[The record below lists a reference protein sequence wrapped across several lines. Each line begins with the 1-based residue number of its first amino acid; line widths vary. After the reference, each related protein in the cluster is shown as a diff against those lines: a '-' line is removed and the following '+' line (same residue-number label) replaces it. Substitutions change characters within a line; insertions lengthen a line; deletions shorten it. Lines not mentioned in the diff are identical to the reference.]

1 MSESMIN
8 VFQPFVGQEERQII
22 GEVFETNW
30 LGKGRFVNE
39 FKTEFAKHLNT
50 EPRRLAS
57 TTCGTEAIFLA
68 AELFEFNSNDE
79 IIVPSISFVAVG
91 SSVVAK
97 QAHLVLCDVDRRT
110 LNVTAHNIERKI
122 TKKTKA
128 VILTHYGGMP
138 CDMETILDLCK
149 THHIKVIEDSAC
161 AMKALYKGQACGTF
175 GDMGIWSFEA
185 GKIITTGDGGMVYL
199 KSDDLVKDAEEYLYL
214 GLGNNEKSGIDRST
228 AGSDNWWEIQIE
240 RPGRRAIMN
249 NLAGAIGLAQLK
261 KIDSFIARRK
271 AIDERYRHELAG
283 LSWLRLSPSPGKHCE
298 PSYQFF
304 WIQLDKRDELAI
316 FLRNNKV
323 YSTFRYWPLHKIRH
337 FHQKGTG
344 LSNAEFASQ
353 HTLNLPLHPAL
364 TDDDVTKVIGLI
376 KAFGRKL

>member
-22 GEVFETNW
+22 GEVLETNW

-39 FKTEFAKHLNT
+39 FKTEFAKHLNI

-68 AELFEFNSNDE
+68 ADLFEFNSNDE

-91 SSVVAK
+91 SSIIAK
-97 QAHLVLCDVDRRT
+97 QAQLVLCDVDRRT
-110 LNVTAHNIERKI
+110 LNVTAACLEQKV

-128 VILTHYGGMP
+128 VILTHYGGVP
-138 CDMETILDLCK
+138 CEMDPILDLCK
-149 THHIKVIEDSAC
+149 THQIKVIEDSAC
-161 AMKALYKGQACGTF
+161 AMKALYKGRACGTL

-199 KSDDLVKDAEEYLYL
+199 KSDHLVKDAEEYLYL
-214 GLGNNEKSGIDRST
+214 GLGSNEKGGIDRST
-228 AGSDNWWEIQIE
+228 AGNDNWWEIQIE

-261 KIDSFIARRK
+261 KIDRFIARRK
-271 AIDERYRHELAG
+271 EIDQRYRQNAMILWAG
-283 LSWLRLSPSPGKHCE
+283 PRNHLVQYPLRGGKLFNLVAVFH
-298 PSYQFF
+298 S
-304 WIQLDKRDELAI
+304 DKYVEGWDRQGDPDELHRRFANNCETVRSLLAKVETWRMWVLCDREPVARWYEGIAAI
-316 FLRNNKV
+316 
-323 YSTFRYWPLHKIRH
+323 
-337 FHQKGTG
+337 
-344 LSNAEFASQ
+344 
-353 HTLNLPLHPAL
+353 LPRPGA
-364 TDDDVTKVIGLI
+364 T
-376 KAFGRKL
+376 